1 MAALI
6 IALFVIVAVWGWF
19 LVPKKTGAHRSS
31 SLSIRGRR
39 FKPDG
44 QRTRSGPTPEVT
56 AIPVAGMAKGRV
68 AVVPAGAGTGPSARR
83 RRVRAVLIGAAVVS
97 LAAALYTTSMTWWW
111 THLAVDGL
119 LVIYYGLWM
128 QWQEGRA
135 IRVSP
140 SISRTEQES
149 RPALR
154 KVVGG

>member
-19 LVPKKTGAHRSS
+19 LVPKRTGAHRSS
-31 SLSIRGRR
+31 TLSVRGRQFEAAR
-39 FKPDG
+39 RDTP
-44 QRTRSGPTPEVT
+44 SEPAPEVA
-56 AIPVAGMAKGRV
+56 AIPVAGPARGRI
-68 AVVPAGAGTGPSARR
+68 AVVPTGAGSGPSARR
-83 RRVRAVLIGAAVVS
+83 RRVRAVLIGAAVAS

-111 THLAVDGL
+111 IHLAVDGL

-135 IRVSP
+135 VPVSRP
-140 SISRTEQES
+140 AGLTERES